1 VIRCLLVANRGEI
14 ALRVFASCRRAG
26 IGTVAVFSDPDAGS
40 PHVAEADAAVR
51 LPGSSPAQTYLDG
64 DALVA
69 AALTAGADAVH
80 PGYGFLAE
88 DPAFARRVLAVGLT
102 WVGLPEPNRTAEAG
116 SLIAPMPGSVSRL
129 VAVPGDRVAAGQI
142 VLTLEAMKMEH
153 QITAPAAG
161 VLAEL
166 RVGQGSQVNAGDVLA
181 IVATSEPEA
190 DR

>member
-1 VIRCLLVANRGEI
+1 
-14 ALRVFASCRRAG
+14 
-26 IGTVAVFSDPDAGS
+26 
-40 PHVAEADAAVR
+40 
-51 LPGSSPAQTYLDG
+51 
-64 DALVA
+64 
-69 AALTAGADAVH
+69 
-80 PGYGFLAE
+80 
-88 DPAFARRVLAVGLT
+88 
-102 WVGLPEPNRTAEAG
+102 
-116 SLIAPMPGSVSRL
+116 
-129 VAVPGDRVAAGQI
+129 